1 MRVYKTCLRV
11 IQKRRV
17 AFLIYLV
24 IFLSLAL
31 MLSKLNLDSGIMN
44 FTATKSNVVIFNE
57 DGSSAISDGLKQYL
71 SQNAVLVSL
80 QDNRRALQDALFFY
94 QADSILRIPVGF
106 SKDLTSG
113 TATISRSSRAD
124 STSSI
129 YTDYLVNRYLNLA
142 NLYAKSLPG
151 LPESQ
156 IAARVSA
163 ALKNQSTVS
172 MRTFGQKSQTS
183 TASYYF
189 RYLIYVIIAILIL
202 STSSVLFTFQ
212 QLDLRRRNLCA
223 PIPAVSSSL
232 QQMLAI
238 LTFGVVLWAVL
249 CGLGLVEGQ
258 QSLNPSTAILY
269 LTNAFAGML
278 VGLGIGFLVSTVV
291 KNDQAASAASN
302 VISLGMSFLCG
313 VFVPQ
318 ELLSSSVVNL
328 SRFLPAY
335 WYVHAINTINSLSSY
350 TISSITPILQDI
362 GIELGFA
369 AALLLISLLLYRQ
382 KQMSS
387 SN

>member
-1 MRVYKTCLRV
+1 MRVYKACLRV
-11 IQKRRV
+11 IQKRRA

-31 MLSKLNLDSGIMN
+31 MLTKLNLNGGVMN

-57 DGSSAISDGLKQYL
+57 DNDSAISNGLKQYL
-71 SQNAVLVSL
+71 SQNAVLVTV
-80 QDNRRALQDALFFY
+80 QDNKRALQDALFFY
-94 QADSILRIPVGF
+94 QADSILRIPAGF
-106 SKDLTSG
+106 SKNLTNG

-124 STSSI
+124 STNSI

-142 NLYAKSLPG
+142 NLYARSLPG

-163 ALKNQSTVS
+163 ALKNQATVS
-172 MRTFGQKSQTS
+172 LHTFGQKARTS

-189 RYLIYVIIAILIL
+189 RYMDYVIIAILIL

-212 QLDLRRRNLCA
+212 KLDLRRRNLCA
-223 PIPAVSSSL
+223 PISSISSSL

-238 LTFGVVLWAVL
+238 LTFGVVIWAVL
-249 CGLGLVEGQ
+249 GSLGVLENQ
-258 QSLNPSTAILY
+258 HSINLNMAVLY
-269 LTNAFAGML
+269 LVNAFAAML

-291 KNDQAASAASN
+291 KNDQAASAAAN
-302 VISLGMSFLCG
+302 VVSLGMSFLCG

-318 ELLSSSVVNL
+318 QLLSSSVVSI

-335 WYVHAINTINSLSSY
+335 WYVSAVNAIDGLSSY
-350 TISSITPILQDI
+350 TPSSITPILQDI

-369 AALLLISLLLYRQ
+369 VAFALLSLLLFRQ
-382 KQMSS
+382 RQLSS
-387 SN
+387 D